1 MTPRHWRINAEL
13 SANRVRKPAAPRI
26 FLYKSTSFL
35 KMTRLFYMKQRQ
47 LRALREFMF
56 SALAAVFLLSSSHGL
71 NSARAADAKADLVP
85 LKVQLPSPTAKGT
98 PDDLPKGPNVEAFSD
113 KPPPPFLAP
122 KGVQNVALGKKISC
136 SVEKLFT
143 GTLSQI
149 TDGKKEPDDDSVV
162 EMRKGVQWVQL
173 DLEKA
178 YPINAIVLW
187 HDHRWL
193 QVFHSVVVQAAD
205 DPEFTSNVRT
215 IFNNDFANSAGRGAG
230 TDKEYFETQ
239 FGKTIDAKGVQ
250 ARYLRFYSRG
260 SSMTAYNVYQ
270 EIEVYAL
277 PGQ

>member
-1 MTPRHWRINAEL
+1 
-13 SANRVRKPAAPRI
+13 
-26 FLYKSTSFL
+26 
-35 KMTRLFYMKQRQ
+35 MKYTVSHLQKFI
-47 LRALREFMF
+47 LVSGVVLV
-56 SALAAVFLLSSSHGL
+56 LAACGKRTEIPSTAF
-71 NSARAADAKADLVP
+71 AAEPKPDLAP
-85 LKVQLPSPTAKGT
+85 LKLQLPSPTAKGT
-98 PDDLPKGPNVEAFSD
+98 PDDLPKGPNVELFSD
-113 KPPPPFLAP
+113 KPPPPFMAP
-122 KGVQNVALGKKISC
+122 KGVKNVALGKKVTC

-149 TDGKKEPDDDSVV
+149 TDGKKEPDDDQVV

-178 YPINAIVLW
+178 YPIYAIVLW

-193 QVFHSVVVQAAD
+193 QVFHGVVVQAAED
-205 DPEFTSNVRT
+205 AEFTKNVKT
-215 IFNNDFANSAGRGAG
+215 IFNNDFDNTAGRGSG

-239 FGKTIDAKGVQ
+239 YGKVIDAKGTE

-277 PGQ
+277 PAQ

>member
-1 MTPRHWRINAEL
+1 MGNLRYAVGRRIL
-13 SANRVRKPAAPRI
+13 
-26 FLYKSTSFL
+26 LYKTTSFL
-35 KMTRLFYMKQRQ
+35 KMTRLFYMKQRHH
-47 LRALREFMF
+47 AAHKAVIF
-56 SALAAVFLLSSSHGL
+56 SLLAAAFLIWDSHGL
-71 NSARAADAKADLVP
+71 KSARAADAKVDLAP

-136 SVEKLFT
+136 SIEKLFT

-149 TDGKKEPDDDSVV
+149 TDGKKEPDDDQVV

-178 YPINAIVLW
+178 YPIYAIVLW

-193 QVFHSVVVQAAD
+193 QVFHSVVVQAVD
-205 DPEFTSNVRT
+205 DAEFTSNVRT
-215 IFNNDFANSAGRGAG
+215 IFNNDFANSAARGAG